1 MAYFLIKEN
10 RLIEKNDQIDM
21 EIIHKTCYAIG
32 QM

>member
-21 EIIHKTCYAIG
+21 EIINKTSCLIV